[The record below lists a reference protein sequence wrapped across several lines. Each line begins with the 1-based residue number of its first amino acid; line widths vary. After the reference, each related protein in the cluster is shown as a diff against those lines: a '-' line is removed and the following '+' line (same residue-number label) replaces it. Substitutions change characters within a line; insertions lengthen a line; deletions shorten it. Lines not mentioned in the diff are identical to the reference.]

1 MKTIYSKSIFLLL
14 MTFFFSTLSFAQY
27 KIQGPGISPSK
38 DTVYAG
44 IKYEYRVV
52 NFPNTRTLMWQTL
65 WGALDGRDG
74 ESVKITWDNV
84 PQGSITVTGFNG
96 TSNVTM
102 EAKVKISGLKPQPIK
117 PEVPKLVKMEYLGNG
132 VRKYYFTNVKNAS
145 SYKWA
150 LPLGCCE
157 TTKRYTGSFILKK
170 NIEDNNVILSVK
182 NTQAYCKGVIQVQAI
197 IDDGGLYSDVNSVNY
212 DYLDKSYVK
221 ISAPDTISFGDKKV
235 YTAEITNI
243 NGATYEWIQDYYTV
257 INGAGTNKISFCI
270 NNDAFL
276 WTSVQANIIID
287 GNKVGNISKSIFI
300 SNSIQ
305 LEGPDVIYGNE
316 SVEYTLQFTR
326 PVDPT
331 LVFWCLDESKSSIQY
346 GNAKLI
352 LNGSNISDGIHKLW
366 IVYAIFDTKVSKI
379 ITKYAN
385 RPYSIVYNQTL
396 NSATISRTNTS
407 ELRNK
412 GIIESLKIQ
421 VYDTQGILK
430 YTKVML
436 NNEYNVNIDLGNL
449 KKGIYIISIN
459 DGVYKDFQ
467 RILVN

>member
-1 MKTIYSKSIFLLL
+1 MVMKKNVLKLFLL
-14 MTFFFSTLSFAQY
+14 MFFTSTVMQAQY
-27 KIQGPGISPSK
+27 KIIGPGISPSK

-44 IKYEYRVV
+44 MSYEYRVV
-52 NFPNTRTLMWQTL
+52 NFPNTRSLMWQFL
-65 WGALDGRDG
+65 WGVSDTKEG
-74 ESVKITWDNV
+74 EVVHITWDDV
-84 PQGSITVTGFNG
+84 PQSRITVTGLNG
-96 TSNVTM
+96 GSYVRM
-102 EAKVKISGLKPQPIK
+102 EAVVKISGLKPQPIK
-117 PEVPKLVKMEYLGNG
+117 PEVPKLVKMENIGNG
-132 VRKYYFTNVKNAS
+132 VSKYYFTNVKNAS
-145 SYKWA
+145 SYKWT

-197 IDDGGLYSDVNSVNY
+197 IDDGGLYSDINSVNY
-212 DYLDKSYVK
+212 DHLDESYVK
-221 ISAPDTISFGDKKV
+221 ISAPDTMSFGDNKV

-243 NGATYEWIQDYYTV
+243 NGATYEWFSDYYTV
-257 INGAGTNKISFCI
+257 VNGAGTNKISFSL

-276 WTSVQANIIID
+276 WTTVGAYIIID
-287 GNKVGNISKSIFI
+287 GNKVGRISKSIFI
-300 SNSIQ
+300 LNSIQ
-305 LEGPDVIYGNE
+305 IDGPDVIYGNE

-326 PVDPT
+326 SVDPT
-331 LVFWCLDESKSSIQY
+331 LVFWCLDESLSPLQA

-352 LNGSNISDGIHKLW
+352 LNGSDISDGIHKLW
-366 IVYAIFDTKVSKI
+366 LVYAIFDTKVSKV

-385 RPYSIVYNQTL
+385 RPYSIVYNQIL
-396 NSATISRTNTS
+396 NTATISRTNIS
-407 ELRNK
+407 ELRNREVI
-412 GIIESLKIQ
+412 GSLKIQ

-436 NNEYNVNIDLGNL
+436 NNESNVDIDLGNL
-449 KKGIYIISIN
+449 KKGIYVISIN